1 MNNVAIYC
9 RESTEKQNIDTLVSL
24 CEKEAKK
31 LGYSNYKI
39 YKDIKSG
46 YSKDREEYTKLKEDI
61 KEEKINI
68 LILYESSRITRD
80 EIEHHMFY
88 ALLKLYN
95 VRVYTLNHGW
105 IDLTNEDDCFLAGLL
120 NLLDAREGRKT
131 AKRVKDR
138 MEEMAK
144 NGFWTGGPAPFGYKL
159 VDKKLIIEPEE
170 AEKVREIFKLFL
182 EGKTR
187 FSLSALF
194 GFECKRVMR
203 MLVNPVYNGKL
214 KFRQIEFKNKKR
226 IEHKQFDV
234 LPGIHEPIIDDYTF
248 KLVQDK
254 VKSIKRETNK
264 GGYIFKDLLI
274 CTCGEKMYLHKKKY
288 FYKRDTPTIT
298 NVYICNSKDRKIRNC
313 SLSIIHENELFVNV
327 IESLEELILSFNV
340 DDIDTNKNDF
350 ENQLKYYKKELSSI
364 SAKEE
369 VLARQLMNEKLSENL
384 YEKFIIELSENKE
397 FLENKINSLTKV
409 INSQEAKKNNKTIL
423 KEYFS
428 KIKKEKDP
436 EKLNAFFKLII
447 DSIEFINDY
456 RFYIHLKF

>member
-159 VDKKLIIEPEE
+159 VDKKLIINPEE
-170 AEKVREIFKLFL
+170 AEKVKEIFRLFL

-187 FSLSALF
+187 FYLSALF

-264 GGYIFKDLLI
+264 GSYIFKDLLI

-313 SLSIIHENELFVNV
+313 SLSIIHENELFINV

-350 ENQLKYYKKELSSI
+350 EKQLKYYKKELFSL

-369 VLARQLMNEKLSENL
+369 VLARQLMNGKLSENL
-384 YEKFIIELSENKE
+384 YEKFIVELSENKE
-397 FLENKINSLTKV
+397 FIENKINSLTKV

-423 KEYFS
+423 KKYFN

>member
-159 VDKKLIIEPEE
+159 VDKKLIINPEE
-170 AEKVREIFKLFL
+170 AEKVKEIFRLFL

-187 FSLSALF
+187 FYLSALF

-264 GGYIFKDLLI
+264 GSYIFKDLLI

-313 SLSIIHENELFVNV
+313 SLSIIHENELFINV

-350 ENQLKYYKKELSSI
+350 EKQLKYYKKELSSLF
-364 SAKEE
+364 AKEE
-369 VLARQLMNEKLSENL
+369 VLARQLMNGKLSENL
-384 YEKFIIELSENKE
+384 YEKFIVELSENKE
-397 FLENKINSLTKV
+397 FIENKINSLTKV

-423 KEYFS
+423 KKYFN

>member
-1 MNNVAIYC
+1 
-9 RESTEKQNIDTLVSL
+9 
-24 CEKEAKK
+24 
-31 LGYSNYKI
+31 
-39 YKDIKSG
+39 
-46 YSKDREEYTKLKEDI
+46 
-61 KEEKINI
+61 
-68 LILYESSRITRD
+68 
-80 EIEHHMFY
+80 
-88 ALLKLYN
+88 
-95 VRVYTLNHGW
+95 
-105 IDLTNEDDCFLAGLL
+105 
-120 NLLDAREGRKT
+120 
-131 AKRVKDR
+131 
-138 MEEMAK
+138 
-144 NGFWTGGPAPFGYKL
+144 
-159 VDKKLIIEPEE
+159 
-170 AEKVREIFKLFL
+170 
-182 EGKTR
+182 
-187 FSLSALF
+187 
-194 GFECKRVMR
+194 MR

-264 GGYIFKDLLI
+264 GSYIFKDLLI

-288 FYKRDTPTIT
+288 FYKRDTPIIT

-313 SLSIIHENELFVNV
+313 SLSIIHENELFINV

-350 ENQLKYYKKELSSI
+350 EKQLKYYKKELSSL

-369 VLARQLMNEKLSENL
+369 VLARQLMNGKLSENL
-384 YEKFIIELSENKE
+384 YEKFIVELSENKE
-397 FLENKINSLTKV
+397 FIENKINSLTKV

-423 KEYFS
+423 KKYFN

>member
-159 VDKKLIIEPEE
+159 VDKKLIINPEE
-170 AEKVREIFKLFL
+170 AEKVKEIFRLFL

-187 FSLSALF
+187 FYLSALF

-264 GGYIFKDLLI
+264 GSYIFKDLLI

-313 SLSIIHENELFVNV
+313 SLSIIHENELFINV

-350 ENQLKYYKKELSSI
+350 EKQLKYYKKELFSL

-369 VLARQLMNEKLSENL
+369 VLARQLMNGKLSENL
-384 YEKFIIELSENKE
+384 YEKFIVELSENKE
-397 FLENKINSLTKV
+397 FIENKINSLAKV

-423 KEYFS
+423 KKYFN

>member
-31 LGYSNYKI
+31 LGYSDYKI

-61 KEEKINI
+61 KDEKINVV
-68 LILYESSRITRD
+68 ILYESSRITRD

-95 VRVYTLNHGW
+95 VKVYTLNHGW

-226 IEHKQFDV
+226 IEHKQFDI

-254 VKSIKRETNK
+254 VKNIKRETNK
-264 GGYIFKDLLI
+264 DTYIFKDLLI
-274 CTCGEKMYLHKKKY
+274 CACGEKMYLYKKKY
-288 FYKRDTPTIT
+288 FYKREIPEIT
-298 NVYICNSKDRKIRNC
+298 NTYLCKSSNKKIRNC
-313 SLSIIHENELFVNV
+313 SLSYVREEKLFLNV
-327 IESLEELILSFNV
+327 MESLENLILSFAIN
-340 DDIDTNKNDF
+340 DIDTNKDGF
-350 ENQLKYYKKELSSI
+350 EKQLRYYQKELSSL
-364 SAKEE
+364 STKEE
-369 VLARQLMNEKLSENL
+369 ILVRQLMNGKLSEKL
-384 YEKFIIELSENKE
+384 YEKFMSELSENKE
-397 FLENKINSLTKV
+397 FIENKINSLTKV
-409 INSQEAKKNNKTIL
+409 INSREAKKNNKIIL
-423 KEYFS
+423 KKYFN